1 MFHYSMTAGKLI
13 LEDLKR
19 WGNRFKIFFSVFT
32 LTYLIYC
39 LVMRVGIFYLNLA
52 LLVLYVI
59 YTVFQIITYKRDNK
73 RVKRRVA
80 RTYKW
85 ARLLLKTL
93 TLASTLYG
101 IYIASTSVDG
111 ICLILA
117 TLTIIMWVLQVLFE
131 ILIIVIE
138 PRIRLLSVGVME
150 DVRPVVTAL
159 KKMHLSDNDWDYEAY
174 QKEKDILE
182 RRIRTDQEAR
192 ALEKKNRRSLV
203 KTAIEKIKTKR
214 S

>member
-19 WGNRFKIFFSVFT
+19 LGNRFKIFFSVFT

-101 IYIASTSVDG
+101 IYIASASVDG
-111 ICLILA
+111 ISLILA

-174 QKEKDILE
+174 QKERDILE

>member
-1 MFHYSMTAGKLI
+1 MEWGILFYSN
-13 LEDLKR
+13 ER
-19 WGNRFKIFFSVFT
+19 EV
-32 LTYLIYC
+32 
-39 LVMRVGIFYLNLA
+39 
-52 LLVLYVI
+52 LLC
-59 YTVFQIITYKRDNK
+59 
-73 RVKRRVA
+73 
-80 RTYKW
+80 
-85 ARLLLKTL
+85 
-93 TLASTLYG
+93 SLYG
-101 IYIASTSVDG
+101 IYIASASVDG
-111 ICLILA
+111 ISLILA

-192 ALEKKNRRSLV
+192 ALEKKNRRTFV